1 MLMGSLSISNKV
13 AMMLLA
19 SMLLVSCST
28 VPGMQIHESGLNERS
43 VEEVEAAKVDLLPIT
58 AALVIQQM
66 NAESAK
72 PDMPLLP
79 VDDSS
84 YVYRIKAQDIL
95 QITVWDHPE
104 LTIPEGQ
111 FRAAADSGTLV
122 HTDGTIFY
130 PYVGV
135 LEVSGLTLPEIR
147 ARLTKRL
154 AEYIEKPQLEVR
166 VAVFRSQKV
175 YVTGEVMKPG
185 EVPLTDKPMH
195 VLDAVNAAGG
205 VTSLKGDQNRVEADL
220 QHVQLT
226 RDGKSYLVDLMSVL
240 KDGSVAQNYLL
251 QDGDLL
257 HVPDNLSNKVFVLG
271 EVKSPK
277 ALLIHK
283 GYMTLAEAL
292 GNVGGVDM
300 TSANSSRI
308 YVIRSGAETG
318 PAQGREFVFSA
329 KPAIYK
335 LDASSPDALI
345 LADQFRMKPRDV
357 VFVSTAPVVVWGR
370 VMNQLQS
377 TIQAIYLG
385 RIANIY

>member
-1 MLMGSLSISNKV
+1 MLMGNLSMSNKV
-13 AMMLLA
+13 IMLLLA
-19 SMLLVSCST
+19 SMLLASCSIA
-28 VPGMQIHESGLNERS
+28 PGMRMHESGLNEQS
-43 VEEVEAAKVDLLPIT
+43 VEESEAAKVDLLPIT
-58 AALVIQQM
+58 ASLVVQQM
-66 NAESAK
+66 NAEAAK
-72 PDMPLLP
+72 PDTPLLP
-79 VDDSS
+79 IDDST
-84 YVYRIKAQDIL
+84 YVYRIKAQDVL

-135 LEVSGLTLPEIR
+135 VEVSGLTLQEIR
-147 ARLTKRL
+147 TRLTKRL
-154 AEYIEKPQLEVR
+154 SEYIEKPQLEVR

-175 YVTGEVMKPG
+175 YVTGEVMQPG
-185 EVPLTDKPMH
+185 EVALTDKPMH

-205 VTSLKGDQNRVEADL
+205 VTSLKGDENQVEADL

-226 RDGKSYLVDLMSVL
+226 RDGQSYLVDLMSVL
-240 KDGSVAQNYLL
+240 KDGDVAQNYLL

-271 EVKSPK
+271 EVKNPK

-300 TSANSSRI
+300 TSANPSRI
-308 YVIRSGAETG
+308 YVIRSGAEPG

-329 KPAIYK
+329 KPAIYR
-335 LDASSPDALI
+335 LNASSPDALI

-357 VFVSTAPVVVWGR
+357 VFVSTAPVVAWGR
-370 VMNQLQS
+370 VINQLQS
-377 TIQAIYLG
+377 TIQAIYLT
-385 RIANIY
+385 RISR

>member
-1 MLMGSLSISNKV
+1 MGNLRMSNKV
-13 AMMLLA
+13 IMLLLA
-19 SMLLVSCST
+19 SLLLASCSLA
-28 VPGMQIHESGLNERS
+28 PGMRMHESGLNEQS
-43 VEEVEAAKVDLLPIT
+43 VEEAEAARIDLLPIT
-58 AALVIQQM
+58 AGLVIQQM
-66 NAESAK
+66 NAEPAK
-72 PDMPLLP
+72 PDTPALP
-79 VDDSS
+79 IDDSS
-84 YVYRIKAQDIL
+84 YVYRVKAQDIL

-135 LEVSGLTLPEIR
+135 LEVADLTLQEIR
-147 ARLTKRL
+147 ARLTRKL
-154 AEYIEKPQLEVR
+154 AEYVEKPQLEVR

-185 EVPLTDKPMH
+185 AVALTDEPMH

-205 VTSLKGDQNRVEADL
+205 VVSLKSAEGGVEADL
-220 QHVQLT
+220 EHVQLT
-226 RDGKSYLVDLMSVL
+226 RDGQSYMVDLMSVL
-240 KDGSVAQNYLL
+240 RDGDVGQNYLL

-257 HVPDNLSNKVFVLG
+257 HVPDNMKNKVFVLG
-271 EVKSPK
+271 EVKNPS

-292 GNVGGVDM
+292 GDVGGVDM
-300 TSANSSRI
+300 ASANPSRI
-308 YVIRSGAETG
+308 YVIRSGAEPG
-318 PAQGREFVFSA
+318 PAQGRDFVFSA
-329 KPAIYK
+329 KAAIYK

-345 LADQFRMKPRDV
+345 LADQFRLKPRDV
-357 VFVSTAPVVVWGR
+357 VFVSTAPVVAWGR
-370 VMNQLQS
+370 VINQLQS

-385 RIANIY
+385 RVAKIY